1 MPTPVPESALAATL
15 NALLQ
20 RQPMSRQHLQRHVGK
35 TLCLNLPLLPLRL
48 SVEADGGGDCRFR
61 PSPADAETALTLT
74 PQPAALPLW
83 ITGGGVSELFNAE
96 GDGLLA
102 ADLAKAL
109 AEFDWVLALR
119 PYVGDIVASRLDQF
133 IQGATEWHAKAMES
147 GARNLAE
154 YAVHEQALLAEP
166 NAVREF
172 IAEVDRL
179 REDVDRLE
187 ARLKLLE
194 ATRAA

>member
-1 MPTPVPESALAATL
+1 
-15 NALLQ
+15 
-20 RQPMSRQHLQRHVGK
+20 MSRQHLRRHVGK
-35 TLCLNLPLLPLRL
+35 TLCLKLPLLPLRL
-48 SVEADGGGDCRFR
+48 SVETDGQDDCRFR
-61 PSPADAETALTLT
+61 PAPAEAETVLSLT

-83 ITGGGVSELFNAE
+83 ITGGAVSELFSAE

-119 PYVGDIVASRLDQF
+119 PYVGDIVASRVDQV
-133 IQGATEWHAKAMES
+133 IRGATEWRAQAVES

-187 ARLKLLE
+187 ARLSLIE
-194 ATRAA
+194 QRRA